1 MVCHVSTLLRQNKL
15 EQQNAYPLKSS
26 MNPSRKAKTCHFP
39 VRWFVGGG
47 GGWKGCLNF
56 LFIVTKIV
64 AYKCLVISQIYNF
77 MPEML
82 FALQEHVT
90 CHTCIICK
98 HWVKWLKTSTA
109 RRLVKAVWLQ
119 HYSFHW
125 KFSFPKIKV
134 SSLHVEDFSKTSQT
148 QLSHSKCT

>member
-1 MVCHVSTLLRQNKL
+1 MPT
-15 EQQNAYPLKSS
+15 PLKSS
-26 MNPSRKAKTCHFP
+26 MNPSRKAKTIMPFSCSLIC
-39 VRWFVGGG
+39 WGGG
-47 GGWKGCLNF
+47 KGCLNF
-56 LFIVTKIV
+56 LFIVSKIV
-64 AYKCLVISQIYNF
+64 AYKCLISQIYNF

-82 FALQEHVT
+82 FVLQEHVT
-90 CHTCIICK
+90 GHTCILCK

-134 SSLHVEDFSKTSQT
+134 SSLNVEDFSKVSQT

>member
-1 MVCHVSTLLRQNKL
+1 
-15 EQQNAYPLKSS
+15 
-26 MNPSRKAKTCHFP
+26 MNPNRKAKTCHFH
-39 VRWFVGGG
+39 VCWFVGGG
-47 GGWKGCLNF
+47 GGKGCLKF
-56 LFIVTKIV
+56 LFIVSKIV
-64 AYKCLVISQIYNF
+64 AYKCLINQIYNF

-82 FALQEHVT
+82 FVLQEHVT
-90 CHTCIICK
+90 CHTCILCK

-134 SSLHVEDFSKTSQT
+134 SSLNVEDFSKVSQT
-148 QLSHSKCT
+148 QLSHSKCTWRDCVAVVYFIWLIMSTKRPCLL